1 MGKGNKQYY
10 EFSNYIEETNNEHDS
25 KNKIKIF
32 IIVVILI
39 LFIGLILIAMNVKQ
53 TIDISKSQK
62 EIAENL
68 NAVSNKTTRLDEEK
82 AKLAYTW
89 ILNNIT
95 YDYDCNPAYQYSNL
109 DKTLQTKKGI
119 CYDIAL

>member
-39 LFIGLILIAMNVKQ
+39 LFIGLII
-53 TIDISKSQK
+53 
-62 EIAENL
+62 
-68 NAVSNKTTRLDEEK
+68 
-82 AKLAYTW
+82 YTVR
-89 ILNNIT
+89 ILN
-95 YDYDCNPAYQYSNL
+95 
-109 DKTLQTKKGI
+109 
-119 CYDIAL
+119 